1 MSIGKDE
8 IRKVSHLAELDV
20 SEPELEALVDQLNR
34 IVGFC
39 EELNRVPSDSDA
51 RPFIPGPERTRLRD
65 DTPGPVKLER
75 PLSDFAPALRDG
87 LFVVP
92 RLGTLEDA
100 E

>member
-8 IRKVSHLAELDV
+8 VRKVSHLAELDV
-20 SEPELEALVDQLNR
+20 SESELEALVNQLNR

-39 EELNRVPSDSDA
+39 EELNRVPADADA
-51 RPFIPGPERTRLRD
+51 RPFLPGPEKTRLRE
-65 DTPGPVKLER
+65 DTPDPVRLQR

-87 LFVVP
+87 FFVVP
-92 RLGTLEDA
+92 RMGTLEDA